1 MKGLMV
7 QGTAS
12 SVGKSLVCTAIC
24 RLLVNEGKQVA
35 PFKSQN
41 MSGLSIH
48 TKDGLEISVSQSLQ
62 ARAAKIPYL
71 AEMNPILLKPTGNM
85 ESDIIILGKKLNS
98 MSGMHYREQF
108 FEEGQKLIKNSLS
121 MLSASYEYLVLEGAG
136 SPVEVNLRDR
146 ELVNMRVADIADVP
160 VILVANIEYGG
171 VFASIVGTLAL
182 LPEEQRARVKGIIIN
197 KFQGDISLF
206 QDGIDF
212 IETYTE
218 IDVLGIIPYFS
229 NEFEEEDG
237 ESKSEKIAS
246 DEQIEEWASHFKQHV
261 NWGKILTIL
270 SDNAVEK

>member
-261 NWGKILTIL
+261 NWEKVLTIL